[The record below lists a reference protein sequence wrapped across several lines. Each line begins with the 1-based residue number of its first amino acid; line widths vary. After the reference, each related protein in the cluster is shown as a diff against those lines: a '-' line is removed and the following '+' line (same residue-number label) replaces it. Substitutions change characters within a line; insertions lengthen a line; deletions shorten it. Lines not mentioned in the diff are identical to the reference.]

1 MQRTEEKLIEIIEG
15 TTKILVPEK
24 SLKEKTPPKEPAFF
38 NPVAEMN
45 RDFSILAYSAF
56 WENFDKPLIFLDGLT
71 GLGARAL
78 RVAKEIPNTEKV
90 ICNDINSEA
99 LKIAQN
105 SANLNKISNFEVSN
119 NEICHFFNTYSKKGK
134 RGSIVDIDPF
144 GSPVKYFDCAIRAT
158 MHNGL
163 LSVTATDLQ
172 VLHGLAK
179 NACKRK
185 YHGTPVK
192 TEYSNE
198 IAIRLILGCLDIVAR
213 RLDVQIIPQFVEND
227 MHYYRIY
234 VKILNRIDQEE
245 HQGYIIHC
253 RSCGNRNCSTDQ
265 KKVCEICNSQL
276 DIAGPLWIGQ
286 LFNKKF
292 IVDMIHQ
299 IPKFVVK
306 KKCISILEKC
316 VLEAEM
322 PPTYYTLD
330 EIASKMQRAPI
341 KIKNAIKILQDS
353 GFLSSPTSL
362 NPTGFRTDCSI
373 DKIVKLFES

>member
-1 MQRTEEKLIEIIEG
+1 LQRTEEKLTEIIEG

-71 GLGARAL
+71 GLGARSL
-78 RVAKEIPNTEKV
+78 RVAKEIPNVEKV
-90 ICNDINSEA
+90 IGNDINSEA

-119 NEICHFFNTYSKKGK
+119 NETCHFFNTYSKKGK

-253 RSCGNRNCSTDQ
+253 KSCGNRNCTTDQ

-330 EIASKMQRAPI
+330 EIASKMQRSPI
-341 KIKNAIKILQDS
+341 KIKNAIKILQDG
-353 GFLSSPTSL
+353 GFISSPTSL
-362 NPTGFRTDCSI
+362 NPTGFRTDCRI

>member
-1 MQRTEEKLIEIIEG
+1 LQRTEEKLIEIIEG

-330 EIASKMQRAPI
+330 EIASKMQMAPL
-341 KIKNAIKILQDS
+341 KMKNAIKILQDG
-353 GFLSSPTSL
+353 GFLASPTSL
-362 NPTGFRTDCSI
+362 NPTGFRTNCRI
-373 DKIVKLFES
+373 DKIIKLFEN